1 MRWSRAVVAAVLV
14 AGACGSDEGA
24 DRTQAPP
31 TTAPDPRSDESHPF
45 TVAAPPE
52 GYVARSAGLG
62 AQEPGWGE
70 DSFGTD
76 EPYLVLSP
84 DGTPDHPDVVVVAL
98 TGYLGYQGGLDQ
110 AGSGDPELT
119 EEVEVGGEEARY
131 APAVAPDDPRA
142 RETGAHWA
150 DLVVAQGEADVAIRV
165 ASPEATFDELA
176 AVVEHVVVPEDRT
189 RPPAMPEPPVGL
201 QVLGAVDA
209 YGVIATQAHVDQ
221 QADGG
226 PGPVTAHG
234 VGWLEGGTEA
244 GAHLVVLTMPER
256 SADLDALAVGLRWG
270 AERWGE
276 EVTVRHDGDAV
287 LFEKVDPPEVGEPYV
302 ERTVFTTVPDGDV
315 VAASTRGADPLPLD
329 ALAELARSVEPA
341 DETTWDAFVGE
352 VRGGPGLHAD
362 PGRTE
367 LMRGMTDDGRGWL
380 LQDQPPGEGNM
391 TIVAGESGWS
401 VDPCLVL
408 TGGERACPAGE
419 TDRPGLWSA
428 QGRTEDGLAY
438 TVVATTWP
446 EVDGLFVTTESG
458 TDIVT
463 MVPVPG
469 TDEKAAAV
477 VGVGYVFDPCIE
489 EGQQPPTDPRRIE
502 LTAAEVAAVPCPP

>member
-31 TTAPDPRSDESHPF
+31 PTTAPDPRSDESHPF
-45 TVAAPPE
+45 TVDAPPD
-52 GYVARSAGLG
+52 GYVARSAGTG

-84 DGTPDHPDVVVVAL
+84 DGTPDHPDVIVVAL
-98 TGYLGYQGGLDQ
+98 TGYLGYQGLLDQ
-110 AGSGDPELT
+110 ASAAYGSAET
-119 EEVEVGGEEARY
+119 VEVGGEDARFG
-131 APAVAPDDPRA
+131 PATDGR
-142 RETGAHWA
+142 WA

-165 ASPEATFDELA
+165 ASPEATLDELA
-176 AVVEHVVVPEDRT
+176 AVVDHVVVPDDRT
-189 RPPAMPEPPVGL
+189 RPPEVPEPPAGL
-201 QVLGAVDA
+201 QVVGAVDA
-209 YGVIATQAHVDQ
+209 YGAIASQAHVDQ

-226 PGPVTAHG
+226 PGPVTARS

-244 GAHLVVLTMPER
+244 GAHLVVMTLPAR
-256 SADLDALAVGLRWG
+256 SADLDALAVGLRWE

-276 EVTVRHDGDAV
+276 EVTIRRDGDAV
-287 LFEKVDPPEVGEPYV
+287 LVEHVDPPETGERYV
-302 ERTVFTTVPDGDV
+302 ERTVFTTAPDGDV
-315 VAASTRGADPLPLD
+315 VAATADGVDPVALD
-329 ALAELARSVEPA
+329 DLLALARTVEPT
-341 DETTWDAFVGE
+341 DEATWEAFVGE

-367 LMRGMTDDGRGWL
+367 LMRGMTEDGRGWL

-391 TIVAGESGWS
+391 SAAGLEPGWS

-408 TGGERACPAGE
+408 TGGDRACPYTAS
-419 TDRPGLWSA
+419 DREGLWTA
-428 QGRTEDGLAY
+428 TGRAEDGLAY

-446 EVDGLFVTTESG
+446 EVDGLLVTADGGTEV
-458 TDIVT
+458 VT

-469 TDEKAAAV
+469 TDERVAAV
-477 VGVGYVFDPCIE
+477 VGMGYVFDPCIE
-489 EGQQPPTDPRRIE
+489 EGQQPPTDLRRIE
-502 LTAAEVAAVPCPP
+502 LTTADVAAVPCPP